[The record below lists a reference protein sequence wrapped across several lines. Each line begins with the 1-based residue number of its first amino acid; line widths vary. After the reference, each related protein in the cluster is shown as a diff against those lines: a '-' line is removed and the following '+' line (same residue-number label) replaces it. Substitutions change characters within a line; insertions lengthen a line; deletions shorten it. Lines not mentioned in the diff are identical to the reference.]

1 MKAKIKKVQ
10 LPRLQWPA
18 WLKIAIDKASKPL
31 AAFYETH
38 VGSELRRNTT
48 LKKFID
54 PLHTAM
60 SGIATHQFR
69 SFLTILGVVIGVAA
83 VISLMSVGRGTQA
96 QILSSVQ
103 NLGANLLFI
112 SPGSTSSSGIR
123 SAMGSATTLT
133 ADDATA
139 IAKQVSYIEAVA
151 PTQRANAQVI
161 AGDSNMNSSIT
172 GVTPDYQQVLG
183 LEIADGN
190 FFSQNQYDSAS
201 KVAVLGYT
209 AKDNL
214 FGDSD
219 AVGEQIRVGNGQFK
233 VIGTLKEKGTSMLA
247 NTDTAIFI
255 PLTTLRQT
263 VNATRTSSGAYTV
276 NQIIV
281 SLTDRK
287 YSAAAIADMTSLLE
301 TRHRITAGADDD
313 FSITSQEDIVA
324 TITKASGSMTMLLGA
339 IAAISLLVGGIGV
352 MNIMLVSVI
361 ERTREIGIRKALGAH
376 ERDIWMQFLIEAG
389 ILTLT
394 GGIIGVIIGW
404 IVAVLIQVIGGT
416 ATVVSADIIILAI
429 SVSIAIGVFFG
440 FYPAWQASRLNPI
453 DALRSE

>member
-1 MKAKIKKVQ
+1 MKLNGKKM
-10 LPRLQWPA
+10 RLTGVQWPT
-18 WLKIAIDKASKPL
+18 WLKAIGSKVSKSIS
-31 AAFYETH
+31 AFYEDH
-38 VGSELRRNTT
+38 IGSQLRRNTT
-48 LKKFID
+48 VKIFLD
-54 PLHTAM
+54 PLHTAW
-60 SGIATHQFR
+60 SGIVTHKFR

-96 QILSSVQ
+96 KILSSVE

-112 SPGSTSSSGIR
+112 SPGTTSSSGVR
-123 SAMGSATTLT
+123 SAFGSATTLT

-139 IAKQVSYIEAVA
+139 IGKKVSNISAVA

-172 GVTPDYQQVLG
+172 GVTPDYQQALS
-183 LEIADGN
+183 LELTEGS

-201 KVAVLGYT
+201 KVAVLGST
-209 AKDNL
+209 TKDEL

-219 AVGEQIRVGNGQFK
+219 AAGEQIKIGSGMFK
-233 VIGTLKEKGTSMLA
+233 VIGVLKTKGSSMLVS
-247 NTDTAIFI
+247 TDDAVFI

-263 VNATRTSSGAYTV
+263 VNATRTTSGAYTV

-281 SLTDRK
+281 ALTDRK
-287 YSAAAIADMTSLLE
+287 YSATTVSEMTSLLQ
-301 TRHRITAGADDD
+301 TRHKISTGADND
-313 FSITSQEDIVA
+313 FSITSQEDLVA
-324 TITKASGSMTMLLGA
+324 TITKASGSMTSLLAA

-376 ERDIWMQFLIEAG
+376 ERDIWMQFLIEAS

-394 GGIIGVIIGW
+394 GGIIGTIIGW
-404 IVAVLIQVIGGT
+404 IVAVLIEIIGDT

>member
-1 MKAKIKKVQ
+1 
-10 LPRLQWPA
+10 
-18 WLKIAIDKASKPL
+18 
-31 AAFYETH
+31 
-38 VGSELRRNTT
+38 
-48 LKKFID
+48 
-54 PLHTAM
+54 
-60 SGIATHQFR
+60 
-69 SFLTILGVVIGVAA
+69 
-83 VISLMSVGRGTQA
+83 
-96 QILSSVQ
+96 
-103 NLGANLLFI
+103 
-112 SPGSTSSSGIR
+112 
-123 SAMGSATTLT
+123 MGSATTLT

-151 PTQRANAQVI
+151 PTQRANTQVI

-389 ILTLT
+389 I
-394 GGIIGVIIGW
+394 
-404 IVAVLIQVIGGT
+404 GGT